1 MIFSNV
7 TKRERNLCYL
17 TIFLIIIWI
26 AYGFVIRPIRVKWK
40 ELNEKIELTG
50 LKLEKNQMMIDRKEA
65 IQREYERYALPVR
78 MTSSEEEEMAKFLTE
93 IESLANSSSVYII
106 DIKPRP
112 IKKIKFYKKY
122 IVELN
127 AEGDITQISKFIYD
141 IQNSHQLLKIDA
153 FSLGIKGVGTNF
165 LKCHILVSK
174 ILIL

>member
-7 TKRERNLCYL
+7 SKREKNLFYL
-17 TIFLIIIWI
+17 TVFLIIIWVM
-26 AYGFVIRPIRVKWK
+26 YVFVIGPIRAKWK
-40 ELNEKIELTG
+40 ELNEKIELAG
-50 LKLEKNQMMIDRKEA
+50 LKLEKNQMMIDRKE
-65 IQREYERYALPVR
+65 IIRSEHERYVLPVK
-78 MTSSEEEEMAKFLTE
+78 MVSSEEEEMAKFLTE

-106 DIKPRP
+106 DVKPRP

-127 AEGDITQISKFIYD
+127 TEGDISQISKFIYD
-141 IQNSHQLLKIDA
+141 IQNSTQLLKIDA
-153 FSLGIKGVGTNF
+153 FSLGIKGAGTNF